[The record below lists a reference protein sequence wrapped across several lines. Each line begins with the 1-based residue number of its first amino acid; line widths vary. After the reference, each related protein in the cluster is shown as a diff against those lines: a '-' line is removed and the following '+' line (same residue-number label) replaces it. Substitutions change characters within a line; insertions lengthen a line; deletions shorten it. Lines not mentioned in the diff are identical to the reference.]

1 MAESDAT
8 SARTPS
14 TRVETSP
21 PRPRRRWPWVLGL
34 GILVVPAALVALW
47 TWITLSFA
55 YSTGERAGY
64 VQKLSR
70 KGWICKT
77 WEGELAMANLPGAMP
92 EIFKFSVR
100 DDSVAAHLTQT
111 MGQRVSISYAQHKGV
126 PTSCFA
132 ETEYYVTDAK
142 ASDSPDPPSR
152 RDFVSGSGRAG

>member
-1 MAESDAT
+1 MAESEAT
-8 SARTPS
+8 PARTPS

-21 PRPRRRWPWVLGL
+21 PRRRRWPWVLGL
-34 GILVVPAALVALW
+34 GILVVPAAIVALW

-77 WEGELAMANLPGAMP
+77 WEGELAMANIPGAMP

-126 PTSCFA
+126 PTSCFG
-132 ETEYYVTDAK
+132 ETEYYVTDGK
-142 ASDSPDPPSR
+142 AVGQP
-152 RDFVSGSGRAG
+152 

>member
-1 MAESDAT
+1 MAENEAAP
-8 SARTPS
+8 ARSSS
-14 TRVETSP
+14 TRVETAP
-21 PRPRRRWPWVLGL
+21 LRPRRRWPWVLGL
-34 GILVVPAALVALW
+34 GILVVPTAIVALW

-100 DDSVAAHLTQT
+100 DDAVAAHLTQT
-111 MGQRVSISYAQHKGV
+111 MGQRVSISYAQHRGI
-126 PTSCFA
+126 PTSCFG
-132 ETEYYVTDAK
+132 ETEYFVTDTK
-142 ASDSPDPPSR
+142 AVGQP
-152 RDFVSGSGRAG
+152 